1 MNTQRIAKNILA
13 SNPVFLDTETTGLD
27 NDDQIIE
34 IAIIDSNGTA
44 LINKLIKATKASH
57 PMALKTHGLTDAFIE
72 ENGEEWDTVWPA
84 IHKILSSEQTC
95 IYNTTFDV
103 RMLKQT
109 CEANNLTPY
118 EPWSH
123 DIMEL
128 ANRHFIDHA
137 AWDTERSQF
146 KRLSLAKCCELAGIV
161 YQGNAHRAIVDCH
174 ATLDLLKYIANS
186 QPKQASN
193 DASLM
198 IGATA

>member
-1 MNTQRIAKNILA
+1 MNTQRIAKTILS
-13 SNPVFLDTETTGLD
+13 SNPVFLDTETTGFD

-34 IAIIDSNGTA
+34 IAIIDHNGKS

-57 PMALKTHGLTDAFIE
+57 PMALKTHGLTDEFIE
-72 ENGEEWDTVWPA
+72 KNGEEWDTVWPA
-84 IHKILSSEQTC
+84 VHKILSSEATC

-137 AWDTERSQF
+137 TWDTERSQF

-174 ATLDLLKYIANS
+174 ATLDLLKHIANS

-193 DASLM
+193 DAALM